1 MKKSAVD
8 ILLISMNSIFKS
20 MSLPKQPARAQ
31 ATVHKIMILLSKKKR
46 FPRNTS
52 NISCSVYIENSL
64 HISMTKFPES
74 FRKITYV
81 LLEDEKRQI

>member
-31 ATVHKIMILLSKKKR
+31 ATVHKIMILLSKQKR
-46 FPRNTS
+46 LPQNTS
-52 NISCSVYIENSL
+52 NTSYLVLRIKTV
-64 HISMTKFPES
+64 HISFHTAQLF
-74 FRKITYV
+74 IWCI
-81 LLEDEKRQI
+81 LLHE